1 MQKRKEEEGECDYYN
16 HTKRN
21 AHQVNN
27 THHQKQQHNMIV
39 EEMNSVTIR
48 VKQMLFEETSLFPER
63 TIVLSVLPSLPGFF
77 FEAVP
82 LLPYC
87 KRNP

>member
-1 MQKRKEEEGECDYYN
+1 MQREKRRRRKNKRLLLYN
-16 HTKRN
+16 HTKCN

-48 VKQMLFEETSLFPER
+48 VKQMLFEETFALPEERDHYFVRFAISSRLFFR
-63 TIVLSVLPSLPGFF
+63 GG
-77 FEAVP
+77 P
-82 LLPYC
+82 LLPC
-87 KRNP
+87 